1 MWLATLRTMFP
12 ALHDILSVPQLFGYV
27 AFVFGV
33 GCFLQKSDVRFKVFM
48 SIECVAYVI
57 HFVLLGNPTAAA
69 SSAVSMGRSLAS
81 IRSRSPWVALVF
93 VLLAV
98 AMGVWLGHG
107 WLSILPIIAS
117 CIGTTALF
125 LLSGIPMRMLMLVG
139 TGLWVV
145 NNIASGSYGGTAL
158 EIVIL
163 TTNSWTIWRLR
174 KDAQAAAPVVS
185 EL

>member
-1 MWLATLRTMFP
+1 
-12 ALHDILSVPQLFGYV
+12 
-27 AFVFGV
+27 
-33 GCFLQKSDVRFKVFM
+33 
-48 SIECVAYVI
+48 
-57 HFVLLGNPTAAA
+57 
-69 SSAVSMGRSLAS
+69 
-81 IRSRSPWVALVF
+81 VALVF
-93 VLLAV
+93 IVLAI

-125 LLSGIPMRMLMLVG
+125 MLSGVPMRMLMLVG
-139 TGLWVV
+139 TSLWVI

-174 KDAQAAAPVVS
+174 RDAHAPLAV
-185 EL
+185 E